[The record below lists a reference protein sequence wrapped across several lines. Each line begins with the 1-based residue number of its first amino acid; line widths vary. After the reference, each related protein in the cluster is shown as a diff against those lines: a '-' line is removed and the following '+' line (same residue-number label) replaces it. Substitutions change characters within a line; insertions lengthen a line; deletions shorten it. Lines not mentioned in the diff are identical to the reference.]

1 MMLLV
6 SVKRSNYR
14 IHFWFMS
21 KDNFINL
28 VNNSDLSEKG
38 GLLYMFF
45 IIYKNE

>member
-14 IHFWFMS
+14 IHFWYMS

-38 GLLYMFF
+38 DYTFF

>member
-14 IHFWFMS
+14 IHFWYVS

-38 GLLYMFF
+38 GLLYVFYY
-45 IIYKNE
+45 I